1 MKKELKLKDNEIARM
16 FDLASYAKKIG
27 LNIDH
32 LSPNQIEPLQIQV
45 ENLLIEGIKN
55 IK

>member
-16 FDLASYAKKIG
+16 FALALYVKEIG

-32 LSPNQIEPLQIQV
+32 LSPIQIEPLQIQI